1 MRLLLGKARLVF
13 SPERGEP
20 PEVFASRRSG
30 SRMSAFQWMGRM
42 SPVAILLPGLIDI
55 HCHGQMGRDAKEV
68 NAGAF
73 EAVRR

>member
-1 MRLLLGKARLVF
+1 
-13 SPERGEP
+13 
-20 PEVFASRRSG
+20 
-30 SRMSAFQWMGRM
+30 MSAFQWMGRM

-55 HCHGQMGRDAKEV
+55 HCHGEMGCDAMEV